1 MTTDRELSAA
11 WTGAASALRNLFRQM
26 AYQDWLVLIY
36 LCMMMAALG
45 AAPEGSDR
53 TQSARDIGG
62 LLGILVFTIVLVR
75 GRLLRHPYVAP
86 LVYRFGVYGT
96 VQYSYVYLHG
106 LLPQVNTHSLDA
118 ELHSLDLALF
128 GVEPAIWL
136 DRVVTPF
143 TSEWF
148 AFFYF
153 GYFFLLAVH
162 VLPMLLASRGGRL
175 LSEFAVAILTLFCVA
190 HIIYMLVPG
199 YGPYH
204 AVPDEF
210 ENALPQGLWVNLVMK
225 AVGAAGAAKDIFPS
239 LHTAA
244 PTLLALFS
252 YRHRDKMPWRYT
264 WPITCFFA
272 LNIIIATMF
281 LRWHWVIDVVA
292 GFALANI
299 CVAFAAN
306 NVDRWYSRREEV
318 GLQPMWPIYGQRL

>member
-1 MTTDRELSAA
+1 MTTDRELSAG
-11 WTGAASALRNLFRQM
+11 WTGAASALRDLFRQM

-86 LVYRFGVYGT
+86 LVYRLGVYGT

-106 LLPQVNTHSLDA
+106 LLPQVNTHSLDY

-128 GVEPAIWL
+128 GVEPAVWL
-136 DRVVTPF
+136 DRIVTPF

-162 VLPMLLASRGGRL
+162 VLPILLASRGGRL
-175 LSEFAVAILTLFCVA
+175 LSEFAVAILTLFCIA
-190 HIIYMLVPG
+190 HILYMVVPG

-225 AVGAAGAAKDIFPS
+225 AVGTAGAAKDIFPS

-244 PTLLALFS
+244 PTVLALFS

-272 LNIIIATMF
+272 LNIVIATMF

-292 GFALANI
+292 GFALANV